1 MLNIWNISFE
11 AGRIGIIGIFIL
23 LEAIFI
29 KKRKKAEW
37 IFPVIILII
46 TMVFCIRMS
55 ILTSSKATPNLGTFP
70 LNGGSPQAE
79 ITVLVSAQPG
89 REVIAVGQIFVGDV
103 LHREY
108 INVDIRDDKV
118 VGTEKALPYKDEL
131 EDWLKDIDGSFT
143 GTSLKY
149 SELQYLNDEMNM
161 QMRETKFEFFAFKFN
176 LVRYLLPVMILP
188 LMYLISR
195 YRRKKKNLLNQ
206 TKLEDL

>member
-11 AGRIGIIGIFIL
+11 AGHIGIIGIFIL

-29 KKRKKAEW
+29 IKRKKAEW

-46 TMVFCIRMS
+46 TMAFCIRMS
-55 ILTSSKATPNLGTFP
+55 FLTTSKNAPNLGTFP
-70 LNGGSPQAE
+70 LNEGSPRAE
-79 ITVLVSAQPG
+79 ITVLVSAQPR
-89 REVIAVGQIFVGDV
+89 REVIAVGQIFVGDA

-108 INVDIRDDKV
+108 INVDIRKDKV
-118 VGTEKALPYKDEL
+118 VGTEKALPYKAEL
-131 EDWLKDIDGSFT
+131 EDWLEDKDGSYS

-149 SELQYLNDEMNM
+149 LELRDLHDEMNM
-161 QMRETKFEFFAFKFN
+161 RMSETKFAFFALKFN
-176 LVRYLLPVMILP
+176 LVRYLLPVLILP

-195 YRRKKKNLLNQ
+195 FRRKKKNSLNQ